1 MNRKDMKM
9 KDLCADER
17 PMEKMRDKG
26 VFSLSNAEL
35 IAILLGSGTR
45 SMNAVDVAR
54 ELLKSGVEAAQIPF
68 VAINK
73 FAFLPAMFVLLMSMF
88 YVTSSDSQS
97 FAMDNLISAGSKIPV
112 LYRKIMW
119 VLLEVLFVTVLLLA
133 GSGTTSAV
141 QGLSFLFVPF
151 MILIAAL
158 YWVLLIRFIIKR
170 RIEGSEK

>member
-1 MNRKDMKM
+1 MPV
-9 KDLCADER
+9 L
-17 PMEKMRDKG
+17 
-26 VFSLSNAEL
+26 
-35 IAILLGSGTR
+35 
-45 SMNAVDVAR
+45 
-54 ELLKSGVEAAQIPF
+54 
-68 VAINK
+68 
-73 FAFLPAMFVLLMSMF
+73 FVLLMSMF
-88 YVTSSDSQS
+88 YITSSDSQS

-158 YWVLLIRFIIKR
+158 YLVLLIRFLIKR
-170 RIEGSEK
+170 RNEGSEK